1 VDNAAFK
8 PRSRA
13 GSLRS
18 PDALAGVDALDRLL
32 TPAGQDAL
40 TAAVG
45 LAGGTDPL
53 AAAKALRAAGVRPDL
68 AATALTQA
76 ALRVKAVAKF
86 GPEAARLY
94 LTRTGLEQATRAVVA
109 TRRAARLSL
118 AGVRRVADL
127 GCGIGADTLA
137 FARAGLTVLAVEA
150 DPLTARIAEANVDS
164 CGLASAVEVRCADAT
179 TVDLSDVDA
188 VFCDPARR
196 DASRGRRLFDP
207 TAYSPPWSFV
217 GSLAERVPAT
227 VLKLAPGI
235 DHALISADAEAEWVS
250 VDGNV
255 VEAALWH
262 GPLAAEPRRA
272 SVLRGTDAEV
282 LTGTGD
288 RAAPVGPRRRYLYDP
303 DGAVV
308 RAHLVAEF
316 AASVDG
322 TLVDPRIAYVFADVP
337 RPTPFGA
344 AFEVVAE
351 LPYGVKKLRAALRQR
366 GIGVLEIRKRGIAVE
381 PDQLRR
387 SLHLT
392 GSGSATL
399 VLTRVDATPMALL
412 CHRLTSA
419 AGG

>member
-13 GSLRS
+13 GSLCS
-18 PDALAGVDALDRLL
+18 PDPLTGVDALDLLL
-32 TPAGQDAL
+32 TPPGQDAL
-40 TAAVG
+40 TAAAA
-45 LAGGTDPL
+45 LAGGSDPL
-53 AAAKALRAAGVRPDL
+53 AAVKALRAAGVRPDL

-76 ALRVKAVAKF
+76 ALRMKAAAKL
-86 GPEAARLY
+86 GPEAAHLY

-109 TRRAARLSL
+109 ARRAARLSL

-164 CGLASAVEVRCADAT
+164 CGLTSAVEVRCADAT
-179 TVDLSDVDA
+179 TIDLSDVDA

-196 DASRGRRLFDP
+196 DAARGRRLFDP

-217 GSLAERVPAT
+217 ASLAERVPAT

-235 DHALISADAEAEWVS
+235 DHALIPANAEAEWVS
-250 VDGNV
+250 VNGTV
-255 VEAALWH
+255 VEAALWY
-262 GPLAAEPRRA
+262 GPLAKEPRRA
-272 SVLRGTDAEV
+272 SVLRGADADV

-288 RAAPVGPRRRYLYDP
+288 RAAPVGPRRGYLYDP

-316 AASVDG
+316 AASVNG
-322 TLVDPRIAYVFADVP
+322 TLVDPRIAYVFADVALA
-337 RPTPFGA
+337 TPFGP
-344 AFEVVAE
+344 AFEVEAE
-351 LPYGVKKLRAALRQR
+351 LPYGVKPLRAAMRER

-387 SLHLT
+387 SLRLT
-392 GSGSATL
+392 GSRSATL
-399 VLTRVDATPMALL
+399 VLTRVDATPIALL
-412 CHRLTSA
+412 CHRVTSP